1 MNYRR
6 AQARHTERIDFMRIS
21 YECQDLINELAQ
33 DIFEFGDFEVYV
45 WFKNI
50 CGTIIYT
57 NYDFMENPIQPEEIG
72 EGEEITT
79 MKATKLLNLLIKQN
93 KIL

>member
-1 MNYRR
+1 MK
-6 AQARHTERIDFMRIS
+6 IS

-33 DIFEFGDFEVYV
+33 DIFEFGDIEVYV
-45 WFKNI
+45 WVKNI
-50 CGTIIYT
+50 YGKKIYT
-57 NYDFMENPIQPEEIG
+57 NYDFIDNDPIQPEEIG

-79 MKATKLLNLLIKQN
+79 MKATKLLRLLIKQN

>member
-1 MNYRR
+1 
-6 AQARHTERIDFMRIS
+6 MRIS

-57 NYDFMENPIQPEEIG
+57 NYDFMENDPIQPEEIG
-72 EGEEITT
+72 EGEKITT
-79 MKATKLLNLLIKQN
+79 MPATKLLKLLIKQN